1 LRHFSTALRNRLRI
15 KLHPV
20 TPLLL
25 GPVHCRISPLENSL
39 RAGLISQKD
48 DGVDALD
55 LRELPVVDFRVAV
68 MDAHAKRLEQSIF
81 LSQFQ
86 IEAGNRFFLGDQF
99 LRRARIVT
107 IDMFTAKAIGL
118 NGR

>member
-1 LRHFSTALRNRLRI
+1 
-15 KLHPV
+15 
-20 TPLLL
+20 
-25 GPVHCRISPLENSL
+25 
-39 RAGLISQKD
+39 
-48 DGVDALD
+48 
-55 LRELPVVDFRVAV
+55 

-99 LRRARIVT
+99 VRRARIVT